1 MRLRQI
7 ALVARELDPVVD
19 DLCTVLGLSVC
30 FNDPGVGHFGLHN
43 ALMPVN
49 GNLLEVVTPVRAG
62 TTAERYLD
70 RRGGDGGYMLI
81 FQVDDAAEW
90 RAQLEAR
97 GVRVVWHTANNAV
110 VANHFHPQDTPG
122 AIVSIDTMLPLE
134 DWHSELAAWRWA
146 GPDWHAHVRT
156 DCTQAITA
164 VEIQGP
170 DPAALAQ
177 RWSALF
183 ARPISIDTSGR
194 AQITFDNMSLR
205 FAPDRD
211 GRGVGIGAID
221 ILPQHRARIL
231 REAEARGRRSG
242 PNQVTLCGLRFNL
255 I

>member
-19 DLCTVLGLSVC
+19 DLCAVFGLSVC

-49 GNLLEVVTPVRAG
+49 GNLLEVVAPMRTG
-62 TTAERYLD
+62 TTAGRYLD
-70 RRGGDGGYMLI
+70 RRGGDGGYMLL

-90 RAQLEAR
+90 RARLEAE
-97 GVRVVWHTANNAV
+97 GVRVVWHTANDAV

-134 DWHSELAAWRWA
+134 DWHEELAAWRWA
-146 GPDWHAHVRT
+146 GPDWRAHVRT
-156 DCTQAITA
+156 DCTQAFTA

-170 DPAALAQ
+170 DPAALAA
-177 RWSALF
+177 RWGKLF
-183 ARPISIDTSGR
+183 ARPMSTDAAGR
-194 AQITFDNMSLR
+194 AQIVFDNMSLR
-205 FAPDRD
+205 FVPDRD
-211 GRGVGIGAID
+211 GRGVGIAAID
-221 ILPQHRARIL
+221 VLPQNRARIL
-231 REAEARGRRSG
+231 EEAKARGRRTG
-242 PNQVTLCGLRFNL
+242 ENEVTLCGVRFNL